1 MKVTVNKGISIVLML
16 VSVTYLIMAFLLPEY
31 PFVPVDADLIPK
43 ILGFCLLILS
53 VCFFFSK
60 DIDTEDQKAKRVIP
74 RKEVLMLLAVM
85 GLVLIYITFL
95 EVAGFVLMTTA
106 FIIVCSRLLGYKKW
120 VPNII
125 TAVMFSGSAYS
136 LFNYALSIRLPAGI
150 LPF

>member
-16 VSVTYLIMAFLLPEY
+16 VAVTYLIMSFLLPEY

-53 VCFFFSK
+53 FCFFFSK
-60 DIDTEDQKAKRVIP
+60 DLDTEEQKAKRVIP
-74 RKEVLMLLAVM
+74 RKEVLMLLAIM
-85 GLVLIYITFL
+85 GLILIYITFL
-95 EVAGFVLMTTA
+95 EVAGFIIMTTA
-106 FIIVCSRLLGYKKW
+106 FIIVCSRVLGYKKW
-120 VPNII
+120 VPNIL
-125 TAVMFSGSAYS
+125 TAIVFSGSAYS